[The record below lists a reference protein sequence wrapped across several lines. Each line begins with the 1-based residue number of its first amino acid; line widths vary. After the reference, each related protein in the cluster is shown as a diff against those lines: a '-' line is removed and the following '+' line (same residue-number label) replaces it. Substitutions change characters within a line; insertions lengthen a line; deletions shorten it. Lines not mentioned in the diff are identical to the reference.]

1 MNRIGLF
8 FGTFDPLHNG
18 HVAISNYFISKLNLD
33 ELWLVVTPQNPFKN
47 QDNISDANKRLEIV
61 SHYCDFNEKIKCV
74 DIEFNLPS
82 PNYTADTLDYLVN
95 KNTNVNFFILLGED
109 NLNSLHLWKNYENI
123 LKLQVCVYPRKS
135 MSNLSNSL
143 LEHPNVKL
151 YNAPVMDISSTK
163 IRKKKSKNES
173 INHLVPK
180 EILEILT
187 KP

>member
-163 IRKKKSKNES
+163 IREKKSKNES
-173 INHLVPK
+173 IDHLVPK
-180 EILEILT
+180 EISEILT